1 MKTLRRRIDKRVIP
15 FLLLAYLMN
24 YLDKILLNY
33 AKVMGLTKDL
43 KLIGNDYTNASS
55 AFWIAVLF
63 AEFPNIYFLQRL
75 PVGKW
80 LAFCLFGWSCATACT
95 AACTDYS
102 GLVAARVFCGLFE
115 AGIPPSLMLISSQW
129 YTKKEQIV
137 RFVWWYMGTAG
148 GLVLG
153 GFLSWCFQQ
162 IDSAAPIANW
172 KIMYIVLG
180 LVTFVL
186 SILVA
191 LLIPD
196 TPMEAG
202 FLSDQEK
209 ISLLEHVKTNQTG
222 IGNRRSFSMAQLKE
236 AFMDF
241 QLWCQWL
248 IMLLEGGGGGVITT
262 YSATLIVDF
271 GYNSKQS
278 ALLSMGGGA
287 VSITVC
293 LLTSYGAR
301 YFGHRW
307 FFLILITIPSLT
319 GAALMAYLPKSDKT
333 SLLAG
338 IYLVD
343 AIFAAVPIQFSWV
356 TANVAGHTKK
366 ACAMSLLNAAFAIGN
381 IIGPQTFQAQ
391 DAPDYTQAKAA
402 VMCFQSVIVVLAI
415 VLLLYFK
422 TVNKKRDQKSSAAGE
437 DITDIQAFAGLT
449 DKQNPHFRY
458 VY

>member
-1 MKTLRRRIDKRVIP
+1 M
-15 FLLLAYLMN
+15 
-24 YLDKILLNY
+24 
-33 AKVMGLTKDL
+33 
-43 KLIGNDYTNASS
+43 
-55 AFWIAVLF
+55 
-63 AEFPNIYFLQRL
+63 
-75 PVGKW
+75 
-80 LAFCLFGWSCATACT
+80 
-95 AACTDYS
+95 
-102 GLVAARVFCGLFE
+102 
-115 AGIPPSLMLISSQW
+115 
-129 YTKKEQIV
+129 
-137 RFVWWYMGTAG
+137 
-148 GLVLG
+148 
-153 GFLSWCFQQ
+153 
-162 IDSAAPIANW
+162 
-172 KIMYIVLG
+172 LG

-186 SILVA
+186 SVAVAFLV
-191 LLIPD
+191 PD
-196 TPMEAG
+196 TPMQAG

-209 ISLLEHVKTNQTG
+209 VSLLEHVKINQTG
-222 IGNRRSFSMAQLKE
+222 VENRRSFSMAQVKE
-236 AFMDF
+236 AFTDF

-271 GYNSKQS
+271 GYNSKEA

-301 YFGHRW
+301 YFGNRW
-307 FFLILITIPSLT
+307 FFLILITIPGLI

-391 DAPDYTQAKAA
+391 DAPNYTQAKAA
-402 VMCFQSVIVVLAI
+402 VMSFQSVIVVLAV
-415 VLLLYFK
+415 VLFLYFK
-422 TVNKKRDQKSSAAGE
+422 SANRKRDEKSSAPGQQ
-437 DITDIQAFAGLT
+437 DLTDAQAFAGLT